1 MTIYTFEEYL
11 TEPKA
16 MDFNQMQKLHSDLL
30 SEIGN
35 DAEAMELYGDLIDTA
50 VKYAEIRAR
59 WMRFS
64 REEKM
69 EIDSLRT
76 SHHDSLITH
85 FNMLARCL
93 RMQGKE
99 AAWRDQLGYEEDDR
113 YNRKTIGDF
122 GCYIVFV
129 NSLGA
134 R

>member
-1 MTIYTFEEYL
+1 MTMYAFEEYL

-16 MDFNQMQKLHSDLL
+16 ITFNEMQDLHSDML

-35 DAEAMELYGDLIDTA
+35 DADAIELYEDLIDTA
-50 VKYAEIRAR
+50 LKYAEIRAR
-59 WMRFS
+59 WMRLS

-69 EIDSLRT
+69 DIDPLRT
-76 SHHDSLITH
+76 SHHDSLIIH
-85 FNMLARCL
+85 FNMLARYL

>member
-1 MTIYTFEEYL
+1 
-11 TEPKA
+11 
-16 MDFNQMQKLHSDLL
+16 MD
-30 SEIGN
+30 
-35 DAEAMELYGDLIDTA
+35 AAR
-50 VKYAEIRAR
+50 KYAEIRAL
-59 WMRFS
+59 WTGLS

-69 EIDSLRT
+69 DIDPLRT

-93 RMQGKE
+93 RMQGKK

-113 YNRKTIGDF
+113 FNRKAIGDF

-129 NSLGA
+129 NSLCA

>member
-69 EIDSLRT
+69 EIDPLRT
-76 SHHDSLITH
+76 SHHDSLIIH
-85 FNMLARCL
+85 FNMLARYL

-113 YNRKTIGDF
+113 YNRKKIGDF

-129 NSLGA
+129 NSLGV

>member
-1 MTIYTFEEYL
+1 MN
-11 TEPKA
+11 EPKA
-16 MDFNQMQKLHSDLL
+16 IDFYQMQKLHSDLL

-69 EIDSLRT
+69 ETDSLRT
-76 SHHDSLITH
+76 SHHDSLIIH
-85 FNMLARCL
+85 FNMLARYL

-113 YNRKTIGDF
+113 YNRKKIGDF

-129 NSLGA
+129 NSLGV

>member
-1 MTIYTFEEYL
+1 MIIYTFEEYL

-16 MDFNQMQKLHSDLL
+16 MDFNQMQKLHSELL

-69 EIDSLRT
+69 ETDSLRT

>member
-11 TEPKA
+11 TGPKA
-16 MDFNQMQKLHSDLL
+16 MDFNQMQKLHSELL

-35 DAEAMELYGDLIDTA
+35 DAEAMELYEELIDTA

-69 EIDSLRT
+69 ETDSLRT
-76 SHHDSLITH
+76 SHHDSLIIH
-85 FNMLARCL
+85 FNMLARYL

>member
-1 MTIYTFEEYL
+1 MIMYTFEKYL
-11 TEPKA
+11 TESKA
-16 MDFNQMQKLHSDLL
+16 IDFNQMQKLHSDLL

-35 DAEAMELYGDLIDTA
+35 DADAIELYEDLIDTA

-59 WMRFS
+59 WMRLS

-69 EIDSLRT
+69 DIDSLRT
-76 SHHDSLITH
+76 SHHDSLIIH
-85 FNMLARCL
+85 FNMLARYL